1 MNRLWIRLS
10 LAFVFVAVI
19 SALAVAVLATSVTS
33 HQFQQYI
40 MRRDALAETGV
51 MDSLAA
57 YYQATGTWDGV
68 ETALAQ
74 FAGRGQGRGR
84 PPLLLADAAG
94 TIVYDERQ
102 QRAGTTLTTS
112 ERDSTLPIEV
122 NGATVGHLLLGTQGR
137 GALETGEQDY
147 LDQLQRTL
155 LIAALLAAALGIIIG
170 VVISRTVSR
179 PLSQLAQAA
188 RAFAAHNWD
197 QRVKVSGTEEVAEV
211 SFAFNDMADAL
222 QQAETLRRN
231 LMADVAHEL
240 RTPLTVLQGNLRA
253 MLDGVYPLER
263 GEIATLYDETR
274 LLNRLVDDLREL
286 ALAEAGQL
294 KLNQHPIDLAALIG
308 STVSNFMPVA
318 EERAV
323 TLEATA
329 DRTIKVHADPDRV
342 AQVLRNLIANA
353 LWHTPPQGRI
363 TVEAQLTDRGGQISV
378 ADTGEGIAPDDLP
391 HVFDR
396 FYRADRSRTRPSTPL
411 RSAPDRGGSGLGLAI
426 AKSLVEA
433 MGGQIGVE
441 SEWGTGSRFWFTLP
455 PATTAGEIAVVTTNK
470 SDGSQ
475 SLP

>member
-1 MNRLWIRLS
+1 MNRLWVRLS

-33 HQFQQYI
+33 NQFQQYVA
-40 MRRDALAETGV
+40 RRDALAQTGV

-57 YYQATGTWDGV
+57 YYQATGAWDGV
-68 ETALAQ
+68 EVVLAQ
-74 FAGRGQGRGR
+74 FTGRGQGRGR
-84 PPLLLADAAG
+84 PPLLLADTTG
-94 TIVYDERQ
+94 NVVYDERQ
-102 QRAGTTLTTS
+102 QRAGTALTAN
-112 ERDSTLPIEV
+112 ERDSALPITV
-122 NGATVGHLLLGTQGR
+122 NGAPVGYLLLGAQGR
-137 GALETGEQDY
+137 GTLESSEQDY

-155 LIAALLAAALGIIIG
+155 IIAALIAAGLGIVIG

-188 RAFAAHNWD
+188 RDFAAHNWD
-197 QRVKVSGTEEVAEV
+197 QRVQVSGTEEVAEV
-211 SFAFNDMADAL
+211 SFAFNDMADSL

-263 GEIATLYDETR
+263 SEIATLYDETR

-294 KLNQHPIDLAALIG
+294 KLNPHPIDLAAIIG
-308 STVSNFMPVA
+308 STVSNFMPIA
-318 EERAV
+318 EEREL
-323 TLEATA
+323 TLETKLDQALE
-329 DRTIKVHADPDRV
+329 VHADPDRV

-353 LWHTPPQGRI
+353 LWHTPPQGSI
-363 TVEAQLTDRGGQISV
+363 TVEAQVLDRLVRVAVTDS
-378 ADTGEGIAPDDLP
+378 GEGIAPEDAA

-396 FYRADRSRTRPSTPL
+396 FYRSDQSRTRHN
-411 RSAPDRGGSGLGLAI
+411 GGSGLGLAI
-426 AKSLVEA
+426 AKSLIET

-441 SEWGTGSRFWFTLP
+441 SELGQGSRFWFTLP
-455 PATTAGEIAVVTTNK
+455 RVASA
-470 SDGSQ
+470 
-475 SLP
+475 

>member
-1 MNRLWIRLS
+1 MNRLWVRLS
-10 LAFVFVAVI
+10 IAFVFVAVS
-19 SALAVAVLATSVTS
+19 SALAVAVLATSAAS
-33 HQFQQYI
+33 NQFQQYVA
-40 MRRDALAETGV
+40 RRDALAQTGV

-57 YYQATGTWDGV
+57 YFQATGAWDGV
-68 ETALAQ
+68 ETVLAQ

-84 PPLLLADAAG
+84 PPLLLADATG
-94 TIVYDERQ
+94 GIIYDERQ
-102 QRAGTTLTTS
+102 QRVGTMLTSS
-112 ERDSTLPIEV
+112 ESDSALPVEV
-122 NGATVGHLLLGTQGR
+122 NGVTVGYLLLGAQGR
-137 GALETGEQDY
+137 GTLEASEQDY

-155 LIAALLAAALGIIIG
+155 LIAALIAAALGIVIG

-179 PLSQLAQAA
+179 PLAQLAQAA

-197 QRVKVSGTEEVAEV
+197 QRVKVGGTEEVAEV
-211 SFAFNDMADAL
+211 SFAFNDMADSL

-294 KLNQHPIDLAALIG
+294 KLNRQPVDLAAIIR
-308 STVSNFMPVA
+308 STVTNFMPVA
-318 EERAV
+318 EEREL
-323 TLEATA
+323 TLEAKI
-329 DRTIKVHADPDRV
+329 DRTLEVHADPDRV

-353 LWHTPPQGRI
+353 LWHTPPQGSI
-363 TVEAQLTDRGGQISV
+363 TVEAQEIDRMVRVSV
-378 ADTGEGIAPDDLP
+378 SDSGEGIAPEDVP

-396 FYRADRSRTRPSTPL
+396 FYRADRSRSRHN
-411 RSAPDRGGSGLGLAI
+411 GGSGLGLAI

-433 MGGQIGVE
+433 LGGQIGVD
-441 SEWGTGSRFWFTLP
+441 SQLGTGSRFWFTLP
-455 PATTAGEIAVVTTNK
+455 SATIPKQPTA
-470 SDGSQ
+470 
-475 SLP
+475 

>member
-1 MNRLWIRLS
+1 MNRLWVRLS
-10 LAFVFVAVI
+10 IAFVFVAAI
-19 SALAVAVLATSVTS
+19 SALAVAVLATSVAS
-33 HQFQQYI
+33 SQFQQYVA
-40 MRRDALAETGV
+40 RRDTLTQSGLL
-51 MDSLAA
+51 DSIAA
-57 YYQATGTWDGV
+57 YYETTGSWRGV
-68 ETALAQ
+68 EAVLAQ
-74 FAGRGQGRGR
+74 FSGRGQGRGR

-94 TIVYDERQ
+94 SIVYDERN
-102 QRAGTTLTTS
+102 QRAGSTLTTS
-112 ERDSTLPIEV
+112 ERDSSLPVEM
-122 NGATVGHLLLGTQGR
+122 NGTTVGYLLLGTQGR
-137 GALETGEQDY
+137 GTLATTEQDF
-147 LDQLQRTL
+147 LDQLQNTL
-155 LIAALLAAALGIIIG
+155 LVAALMAAGLGIAIG
-170 VVISRTVSR
+170 LVISRTVSR

-197 QRVKVSGTEEVAEV
+197 QRVKVGGTEEVAEV
-211 SFAFNDMADAL
+211 SFAFNAMADSL

-294 KLNQHPIDLAALIG
+294 KLNLQSIDLAALIG
-308 STVSNFMPVA
+308 STTANFMPVV
-318 EERAV
+318 EERGL
-323 TLEATA
+323 TLEAKIEQA
-329 DRTIKVHADPDRV
+329 VEVRADPDRV

-363 TVEAQLTDRGGQISV
+363 AVEARPSDRGWRISIT
-378 ADTGEGIAPDDLP
+378 DTGEGIAPEDLP

-396 FYRADRSRTRPSTPL
+396 FYRAAQPRTRHN
-411 RSAPDRGGSGLGLAI
+411 GGSGLGLAI

-441 SEWGTGSRFWFTLP
+441 SELGRGSRFWFTLP
-455 PATTAGEIAVVTTNK
+455 RGTT
-470 SDGSQ
+470 
-475 SLP
+475 P